1 VITDAALSKKGA
13 LRTNATYAQ
22 LKTISKLLDMLIF
35 LKELSQLFEVV

>member
-13 LRTNATYAQ
+13 LSTNAIYAQ

-35 LKELSQLFEVV
+35 LAMFVLTVAEY